1 MFIIRWIHHKKIM
14 KKNWFK
20 PIWNEMNWIILNS
33 TKFNS
38 IEISMRTLLTMLN
51 PKEKN
56 IVFNSF
62 HFNLGILI
70 QLKINFI

>member
-1 MFIIRWIHHKKIM
+1 
-14 KKNWFK
+14 
-20 PIWNEMNWIILNS
+20 LNS

-56 IVFNSF
+56 IVINSF
-62 HFNLGILI
+62 HFNLGTLNSIENEFHLMYLNSI
-70 QLKINFI
+70 